1 MRIASGRT
9 EIELNDDTGSIT
21 VVADATG
28 RVYFDARQEPAR
40 LGRLFRVLLPE
51 PDWVAHHAESG
62 GTRPHIV
69 RDGPAK
75 VTLRYADLVSSRG
88 PTGVEAEVVIEAAPD
103 DEVRFRLTL
112 TSRRGGDVTD
122 VMFPWLAGWI
132 AGSPGADTLTV
143 GGIRSADP
151 RAYPR
156 PDRDTVGRWNQRDY
170 WAYPRDLPC
179 PWFDISDRDG
189 GIGVISYQ
197 REPSILGVF
206 VENLAGYEPGLQQ
219 SVGLAQYPRLRR
231 GETWQSPVVAVV
243 AHEGDWRATADRYS
257 SWVDTWFRPP
267 PTPRWAREAIGVQN
281 ILFRVQDGT
290 QFHRFAEIP
299 ELARAGL
306 ANGVP
311 HLTVW
316 DLGLMG
322 PVPDFMTPWVPLTD
336 ADRAELSTAVSAA
349 HGLGA
354 RVSTVKN
361 YRIAWPGSAFYR
373 DTAVNE
379 LAVRYDGTPYVEEF
393 LPSQWH
399 PPFEAKHVGTMTHVL
414 DPRAA
419 GYRER
424 VLRNVAETLALGFDS
439 IHWDQPHM
447 EWPSYRDDVP
457 GQPDAVHPATVDL
470 VADVRRLIRERDP
483 EGIMVGEWGDV
494 FASEA
499 IDLWFPSWPKDIGD
513 LERAVYSVPQ
523 SLWSCVVDSDPAL
536 ATRAFGFG
544 AQLFLIT
551 KGLLGTLADV
561 PAFGD
566 EVRALANLKVR
577 CAERLAYGRFRGAQA
592 LHVEADGPAAA
603 SLFESSAGPAIVVTS
618 PGAASRAR
626 VGLAVRPPNSAR
638 AQAPGQVHRFDGTT
652 TAVSG
657 DVLELDLTANEA
669 AVWYP

>member
-1 MRIASGRT
+1 MRIVSGRT
-9 EIELNDDTGSIT
+9 EIEVDDDTGSIT
-21 VVADATG
+21 LVADING
-28 RVYFDARQEPAR
+28 RLYFDARQDEAR

-51 PDWVAHHAESG
+51 PDWVAHHADSG
-62 GTRPHIV
+62 ATRPRIA
-69 RDGPAK
+69 RDGDGR
-75 VTLRYADLVSSRG
+75 VTLRYVDLVSPRG
-88 PTGVEAEVVIEAAPD
+88 PTGVEAEVVIEGAAN
-103 DEVRFRLTL
+103 DEVRFSLSL
-112 TSRRGGDVTD
+112 TSRRDTDVTD
-122 VMFPWLAGWI
+122 VMFPWLGGWVAGP
-132 AGSPGADTLTV
+132 PGADALVV
-143 GGIRSADP
+143 GGIRSVDP
-151 RAYPR
+151 QAYPK

-170 WAYPRDLPC
+170 WSYPRDLPS
-179 PWFDISDRDG
+179 PWLDMSSRDG
-189 GIGVISYQ
+189 GVGVISYQ

-219 SVGLAQYPRLRR
+219 SVGLAEYPRLRR

-243 AHEGDWRATADRYS
+243 AHEGDWRATADRHS

-281 ILFRVQDGT
+281 VLFRVQDGT
-290 QFHRFAEIP
+290 RFHRFAEIP

-322 PVPDFMTPWVPLTD
+322 PAPDFMTPWVPLSD
-336 ADRAELSTAVSAA
+336 DDRSEVAEAVSAA

-354 RVSTVKN
+354 RVSVVKN

-373 DTAVNE
+373 DTAAHE
-379 LAVRYDGTPYVEEF
+379 LALRYDGTPYVEEY

-399 PPFEAKHVGTMTHVL
+399 PPFEAKHVGTLTHVL
-414 DPRAA
+414 DPRAS

-424 VLRNVAETLALGFDS
+424 VLRGVSETLALGFDS

-457 GQPDAVHPATVDL
+457 GQPYEVHPATVDL
-470 VADVRRLIRERDP
+470 VGDVRRLIREHDP
-483 EGIMVGEWGDV
+483 EGIMVGEWGDA

-523 SLWSCVVDSDPAL
+523 TLWSCVVDSDPAL

-561 PAFGD
+561 PAFGNH
-566 EVRALANLKVR
+566 VRALAALKVR
-577 CAERLAYGRFRGAQA
+577 CAERLAHGRFRGAAA
-592 LHVEADGPAAA
+592 LHVDADGTATA
-603 SLFESSAGPAIVVTS
+603 SLFESPAGSAIVVVS
-618 PGAASRAR
+618 PGAASHAR
-626 VGLAVRPPNSAR
+626 VTLGHRPVGADR
-638 AQAPGQVHRFDGTT
+638 GQAPGQLHRFDGTS
-652 TAVSG
+652 TATAG
-657 DVLELDLTANEA
+657 DTLELDLATNEA